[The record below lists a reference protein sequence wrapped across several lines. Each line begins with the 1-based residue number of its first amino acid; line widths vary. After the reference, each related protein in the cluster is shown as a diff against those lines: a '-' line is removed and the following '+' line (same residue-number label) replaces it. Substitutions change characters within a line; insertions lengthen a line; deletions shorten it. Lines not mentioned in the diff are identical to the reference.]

1 MSSTATR
8 KRMTGQD
15 RREQILDVLLTIVD
29 AEGFHAATPNRV
41 AEEAGVTRPVLYQQF
56 GDMSGLYVALVDR
69 EFARAGEQFAAGVA
83 ALDLSDP
90 STVFVG
96 TFRVAL
102 DSLATSRAT
111 WRLFLFPPQG
121 APPALHA
128 RLEESE
134 AVVRAFLRQG
144 LESVF
149 PSTPDPEMVARLL
162 HASGRELLR
171 MRLEDPTEAT
181 EERLIALVE
190 HQVGLRLAAL
200 D

>member
-1 MSSTATR
+1 MSATATR

-56 GDMSGLYVALVDR
+56 GDMAGLYVALVDR
-69 EFARAGEQFAAGVA
+69 EFARAGRQFAAGVA
-83 ALDLSDP
+83 APDLSDP

-96 TFRVAL
+96 AFRVAL
-102 DSLATSRAT
+102 DSIAESRAT

-149 PSTPDPEMVARLL
+149 PSTPDPELVARLL

-171 MRLEDPTEAT
+171 MRLEDPAEAT